1 MLKKKY
7 FAQKFILYFATNLS
21 VLRARHGLNK
31 VLELKMVLND
41 SMVWWTKY
49 EYIEYVFIANFYFE
63 LALHN

>member
-1 MLKKKY
+1 MIRSYVEKKY

-41 SMVWWTKY
+41 SMV
-49 EYIEYVFIANFYFE
+49 
-63 LALHN
+63 